1 VNIVGP
7 PGGRL
12 SLRHVAE
19 DEYKKRLAQAAPG
32 ASEPGDAEAA
42 KSRARD
48 EVHDLLW
55 WYKGYPEPH
64 KRLEQ
69 LLLIGEGE
77 LDRWPPYDEWA
88 RSALAAVQSDD
99 EEAHKEVFRQWFR
112 LCRRYERA
120 WKTGRF
126 AKAHASHFL
135 HRESQAPR
143 EVAFRLDREMALRLD
158 LDDGRFRDVQIRREP
173 VDEELRLLCRR
184 RDLLWMVVQPGAY
197 MYWNGEKKPL
207 KRPDESTMRVW
218 EETKAAIARRKAAL
232 REE

>member
-19 DEYKKRLAQAAPG
+19 DEYKKRIAQAAPG
-32 ASEPGDAEAA
+32 ASEPGDADEVKTYAQQ
-42 KSRARD
+42 

-55 WYKGYPEPH
+55 WYKAFPEPH

-69 LLLIGEGE
+69 LLIIGEDE
-77 LDRWPPYDEWA
+77 SDRWPPYDKWA

-120 WKTGRF
+120 WKTGLF

-135 HRESQAPR
+135 HRESEAPR

-158 LDDGRFRDVQIRREP
+158 LDDGWFRDVQVRREP
-173 VDEELRLLCRR
+173 ADEELRVLCRR
-184 RDLLWMVVQPGAY
+184 RDLLWMVVQPGAH
-197 MYWNGEKKPL
+197 MYWNGKKKPL

-218 EETKAAIARRKAAL
+218 EETKAAIACRKAAL